1 MKIFRVSVNTERLTN
16 LWIIVSDEVRVVFL
30 NAIVENGD
38 DDALASD
45 PHLPR
50 LLHAHVEP
58 ATSVQVPAVR
68 LEEFSAKRRIT
79 RVEEYEPHERELG
92 ILDVDQVVEDS
103 VGVDDVQLVLGES

>member
-1 MKIFRVSVNTERLTN
+1 MFRVSVNTN
-16 LWIIVSDEVRVVFL
+16 LWIIVSDEVWVVFL

-45 PHLPR
+45 PHLPS

-68 LEEFSAKRRIT
+68 LEESAWRRITT